1 VSDAAALPSL
11 IQNQSDLLN
20 RLARLENIAMTASVP
35 DGAIQIVY
43 GDMVLAIPLADVINI
58 EAETARLQK
67 EISKL
72 DGEIKKLSG
81 KLSNEGFVS
90 KAPQAVI
97 EENKAR
103 LASDEGKREK
113 LQAALAR
120 LA

>member
-1 VSDAAALPSL
+1 MPSFVQKQRDL
-11 IQNQSDLLN
+11 IN
-20 RLARLENIAMTASVP
+20 RLARLDAISIAGSVP
-35 DGAIQIVY
+35 VGAIQIVY
-43 GDMVLAIPLADVINI
+43 GDMVLAIPLADVIDV

-67 EISKL
+67 EIGKL

-113 LQAALAR
+113 LQAAHAR